1 MSTPE
6 DVIDFDAEEAK
17 ERTKTADGD
26 DALPKVVQF
35 ALDAFRLVSTGAE
48 AEQRELEEDDLE
60 FDAGKQW
67 PEEVAASRAKQVIN
81 GVTIPPRPMLTISKL
96 GQPIS
101 LVMSA
106 IRGAH
111 LGVTVHPESEEANQ
125 ETADVF
131 QGIIRHIEVTSNAQ
145 AARNWAADRAVRAGR
160 GYYRILKRY
169 VDEGAATDAW
179 GDQELVI
186 KRILNGASVY
196 LDPYAVEP
204 DWSDADWGMVGGFV
218 RESRYKQRW
227 PKSKLT
233 AMMEGEGFD
242 GIGDEAPGWMSDDI
256 AGQRGYRV
264 MELFKVERTQRR
276 RLLLNAPM
284 PTLQGEEKDDLHLD
298 ELLEQPDP
306 EASAKWLRD
315 NKKRIRQQRTVEER
329 KVRWYTLNGIEVLDE
344 EEWDGI
350 YIPILPVIGREK
362 FFRNTRRW
370 EGVVRPAKDAQRLYN
385 YSATSAVEM
394 QALDTKAPYIGVEGQ
409 FEGHEEEWSQSN
421 TRNFPYLQVRP
432 VSFGGQQAP
441 MPQRNVAGPNL
452 QGPLSLLQAADEFI
466 KAATATYAPSL
477 GDTSA
482 AKSGKAIMALK
493 DQSEGANSE
502 FLDNLKSVTMPF
514 EAKQLLDLIPKI
526 YDRPGRV
533 QRILGIDDQPKEVIL
548 NAPFIP
554 GPGGR
559 PQPVPNVPGV
569 PPAGAMP
576 PQGMPPQMPPQP
588 GMQLLDL
595 MQMPPQP
602 GMLPGVSRGPAP
614 QPKHFDL
621 SKGRY
626 SLAVTIGKSYSSRL
640 SQGVD
645 EMSQVLSAAPDL
657 LKIIGDIYFR
667 FRDFPGHTEIA
678 ERMKKMLPPQ
688 LQEGEEGQDN
698 PEALKAQLA
707 QAQQAM
713 QELQGEFQQAMEA
726 IKTKQVEAQGKVQSE
741 TVKAQAQLELERMR
755 IEGDQMLAE
764 IKAKLD
770 LSLAQMKLEAET
782 RKQDAQIAADDLGRE
797 DEQKHEFALETLK
810 AELASREAEAAH
822 DRMASMPEEEGEEES
837 DGA

>member
-6 DVIDFDAEEAK
+6 DEIDFDAEEAK
-17 ERTKTADGD
+17 EQRTKTVDND
-26 DALPKVVQF
+26 DTIPKVVQF
-35 ALDAFRLVSTGAE
+35 ALDAFRLVSGGAE

-67 PEEVAASRAKQVIN
+67 PDEVIASRAKQVIN

-125 ETADVF
+125 ETAEVF

-145 AARNWAADRAVRAGR
+145 AARNWACDRAVRAGR

-186 KRILNGASVY
+186 KRILNGAGVY

-233 AMMEGEGFD
+233 AMMEGEGFE

-264 MELFKVERTQRR
+264 MELFKVERTQRK
-276 RLLLNAPM
+276 RLLLDAKM
-284 PTLQGEEKDDLHLD
+284 PTLAGEQLDDVHLD
-298 ELLEQPDP
+298 EFLEQDDP
-306 EASAKWLRD
+306 ESSAKWLKD
-315 NKKRIRQQRTVEER
+315 NQKRIRQQRTVEQR
-329 KVRWYTLNGIEVLDE
+329 KVMWYTLNGIEVLDE

-362 FFRNTRRW
+362 FYRNTRRW
-370 EGVVRPAKDAQRLYN
+370 EGVVRPAKDGQRLYN

-394 QALDTKAPYIGVEGQ
+394 QAMDTKAPYIGVEGQ
-409 FEGHEEEWSQSN
+409 FEGHEEEWSQAN

-452 QGPLSLLQAADEFI
+452 QGPLALLQAADEFI
-466 KAATATYAPSL
+466 KSTTATYAPSL
-477 GDTSA
+477 GDTSG
-482 AKSGKAIMALK
+482 AKSGRAIMALK

-533 QRILGIDDQPKEVIL
+533 QRILGIDDQPREVIL
-548 NAPFIP
+548 NAPFVP

-569 PPAGAMP
+569 PPAAPQGMMP
-576 PQGMPPQMPPQP
+576 PQGMPGMPPQMPPQP
-588 GMQLLDL
+588 GT
-595 MQMPPQP
+595 
-602 GMLPGVSRGPAP
+602 LPGVSRGPAP

-626 SLAVTIGKSYSSRL
+626 SLAVTIGKSYASRL

-688 LQEGEEGQDN
+688 LQEGQEGQDN

-713 QELQGEFQQAMEA
+713 QQLQGEFQQAMDA

-770 LSLAQMKLEAET
+770 LSLAQMKLDSET

-810 AELASREAEAAH
+810 AELASQQAEAAH
-822 DRMASMPEEEGEEES
+822 ERMESMPEEAAEGAEDDE
-837 DGA
+837 A